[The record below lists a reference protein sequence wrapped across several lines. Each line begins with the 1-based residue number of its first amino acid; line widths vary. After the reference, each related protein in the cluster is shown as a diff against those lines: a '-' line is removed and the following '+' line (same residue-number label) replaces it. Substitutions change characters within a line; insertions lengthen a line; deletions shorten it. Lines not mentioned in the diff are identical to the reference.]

1 MKVKN
6 ITVSNLKAVSQMT
19 ADFNGCTA
27 IITGGNNKG
36 KTSFLKSLPE
46 RIRGN
51 KPDEIVKRGE
61 EEGFAEWQ
69 MTDGSKFIWK
79 FDTKTKKGESLS
91 FITKDN
97 IKTSVTREIAQRFF
111 PPIFDIDKFLHS
123 TPKQQLKVLQD
134 LTGVDLEE
142 IDNRYKEAY
151 QERTVL
157 NRLANEKKARTI
169 EIDDSYPTEKK
180 DTSKL
185 VEELNSI
192 DAYNSKIDYVEKG
205 IKDKQDL
212 ISEKEEEIKKLQAKI
227 QELQSEIQKGNEFL
241 SKNQRKD
248 NKEKLQAEIEQINQ
262 HNAKY
267 NERVQAERFN
277 QEYEEALAKA
287 QTQDEIVKSIEQE
300 KKEALENANLPKGF
314 EIKDGVLTFE
324 NYAISKEQLSSSR
337 IYIASLKL
345 ASLQLGEVRTLHFDA
360 SYLDKNSLAEIEKWA
375 NENDLQLLIERPD
388 FDGGEIEYKLLSE

>member
-1 MKVKN
+1 MKVKT
-6 ITVSNLKAVSQMT
+6 ITVSNLKAVSEMT

-97 IKTSVTREIAQRFF
+97 IKTSVTREIANRYF

-134 LTGVDLEE
+134 LTGVDIDE

-151 QERTVL
+151 DERTIL
-157 NRLANEKKARTI
+157 NRIANEKKARVI
-169 EIDDSYPTEKK
+169 EIDDTYPTEKQ
-180 DTSKL
+180 DETEL
-185 VEELNSI
+185 LEELNSI
-192 DAYNSKIDYVEKG
+192 DTHNSKIDYVEKG
-205 IKDKQDL
+205 IAEKQEL
-212 ISEKEEEIKKLQAKI
+212 ISEKEEEVKRLQAKI
-227 QELQSEIQKGNEFL
+227 QELQSEIEKGNEFL
-241 SKNQRKD
+241 SKNKKKN
-248 NKEKLQAEIEQINQ
+248 NKEQLQIEI
-262 HNAKY
+262 AKVRENNKKY
-267 NERVQAERFN
+267 DERLQAERFN
-277 QEYEEALAKA
+277 SEYQDALAKA
-287 QTQDEIVKSIEQE
+287 QTQDELVKSIEQE
-300 KKEALENANLPKGF
+300 KKEALESSNLPKGF

-324 NYAISKEQLSSSR
+324 NYAISKDQLSSSR

-388 FDGGEIEYKLLSE
+388 FDGGEIEYKLLNQ